1 MDAATLQAVAAI
13 SAVMVALAALLA
25 GFIYWLHRDLKQ
37 DFISE
42 SRRLDAK
49 GDRNREETL
58 AEMRRG
64 NAQLLAALNGHTHD
78 ENTGAAVCHEIPTAA
93 DDD

>member
-13 SAVMVALAALLA
+13 SAVLVALAALLA
-25 GFIYWLHRDLKQ
+25 GLIYWLHRDLKQ
-37 DFISE
+37 EFISE
-42 SRRLDAK
+42 SRWLGAK

-78 ENTGAAVCHEIPTAA
+78 ENTSAAVFRQAPTAA